1 MMQAKNAGVVAS
13 IEQMRAMIAS
23 SLTSRQ
29 QFTPRDEEQWAE
41 AYEKYLSLYRE
52 M

>member
-1 MMQAKNAGVVAS
+1 MAKHAGVVAS

-23 SLTSRQ
+23 SLSARQ
-29 QFTPRDEEQWAE
+29 QFEPCDEEQWAE
-41 AYEKYLSLYRE
+41 AYEKYLSVYRE